1 MQDHEREAY
10 LEKISPEFYLQ
21 KILKDRTFKM
31 SEMLVSWMYVIT
43 DDQG

>member
-1 MQDHEREAY
+1 MQDHEREAN
-10 LEKISPEFYLQ
+10 LEKISPEFDLQ

-43 DDQG
+43 DD

>member
-1 MQDHEREAY
+1 MQDHKREAN
-10 LEKISPEFYLQ
+10 LEIISPEIDLQ

-43 DDQG
+43 DD